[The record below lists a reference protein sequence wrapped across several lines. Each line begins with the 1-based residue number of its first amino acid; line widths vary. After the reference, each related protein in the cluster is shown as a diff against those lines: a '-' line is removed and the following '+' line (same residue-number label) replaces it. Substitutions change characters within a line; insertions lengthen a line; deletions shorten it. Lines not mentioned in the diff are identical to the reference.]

1 MWFIFEEDSNLRPNS
16 PNLIPVLPVSPLLK
30 TEYRRT
36 SQPTLERL
44 ESDSE
49 YYCWLGSFVNL
60 PDVLEVIAH

>member
-1 MWFIFEEDSNLRPNS
+1 MWFITEEDSSLRPNS

-36 SQPTLERL
+36 SQPALERL

-49 YYCWLGSFVNL
+49 YYCWIGSFVKL
-60 PDVLEVIAH
+60 PGILCVIAH